1 MDLSR
6 LSDIKLVGR
15 AVNDRWA
22 ITDEMKGKIIS
33 SLMTVL
39 VSGEPREIVAASR
52 VLASLDKIN
61 MEQQQ
66 AVEQLDIEELKIEL
80 AYRLAQQKAEL
91 EAKKNLED
99 HTEDE

>member
-1 MDLSR
+1 MEISK
-6 LSDIKLVGR
+6 LSDIKLIGR
-15 AVNDRWA
+15 AVNDRWE

-39 VSGEPREIVAASR
+39 ISGEPREIVAASR
-52 VLASLDKIN
+52 VLATLDKIN

-66 AVEQLDIEELKIEL
+66 AVEQLEIEDLKIEL

-91 EAKKNLED
+91 EAKKNLEEKQ
-99 HTEDE
+99 EDE